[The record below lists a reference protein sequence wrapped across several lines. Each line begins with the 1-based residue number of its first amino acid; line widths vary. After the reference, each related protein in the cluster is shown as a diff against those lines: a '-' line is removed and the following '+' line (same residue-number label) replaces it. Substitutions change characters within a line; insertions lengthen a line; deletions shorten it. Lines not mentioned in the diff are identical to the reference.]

1 MDDNILRLESVEFEN
16 WGASRICGKF
26 DVDQRTVVYGADPD
40 TLYEI
45 IKTIRR
51 GLELVE
57 EALFQRETSLVC
69 DWARSG
75 NATLRF
81 ACGCSLRLEAVPGE
95 FEEHMAYDGYEGCE
109 FDEEED
115 KEAAFESLAALA
127 EFLLCDNHRPTFD
140 NPPDDEFLDLQ
151 LDYIDRYYGLPLS
164 ASHLRSAL
172 YLRRAFS
179 SVGKDKPITLD
190 FNFYNISEFLAA
202 KKREE
207 WTGYNMLVDEM
218 RRVFP
223 DFQEIEIVKTK
234 YGEEALV
241 GFNGAESV
249 DLCGMRPSEL
259 AFLAF
264 LASVVDMRRTPLRK
278 TNYIFYPDVECYLPP
293 VAYDSFFRI
302 LNHTQ
307 QNVVATSSNPEFIA
321 AVHKSKFSGSVA
333 CNVVYCTVRLKAD
346 DRTTLVQRKYCDVV
360 RGNVLNDL
368 VEMGRKFVKLDAK
381 RDS

>member
-1 MDDNILRLESVEFEN
+1 MGGNYLQLESVEFED
-16 WGASRICGKF
+16 WGKSLICGKF
-26 DVDQRTVVYGADPD
+26 DVDQRTIVYGADPD

-51 GLELVE
+51 GLEIVD
-57 EALFQRETSLVC
+57 EALFQRKTSLIC

-115 KEAAFESLAALA
+115 KEAAFQSLAPA
-127 EFLLCDNHRPTFD
+127 EFLLCDSHRATFE
-140 NPPDDEFLDLQ
+140 NRPDDEFLDLQ
-151 LDYIDRYYGLPLS
+151 LDYVERYYGLQLS
-164 ASHLRSAL
+164 ARHLRSAL

-179 SVGKDKPITLD
+179 SVGKDKPIALD
-190 FNFYNISEFLAA
+190 FNFYNISEFIAA

-207 WTGYNMLVDEM
+207 LTGYNALVDEM

-223 DFQEIEIVKTK
+223 DFRGVEVVKTK
-234 YGEEALV
+234 FGEETVAL
-241 GFNGAESV
+241 FHGAEPV

-259 AFLAF
+259 AFLVF
-264 LASVVDMRRTPLRK
+264 LASIIDMRRTPLRQ
-278 TNYIFYPDVECYLPP
+278 TNYLFYPDVEIYLPP
-293 VAYDSFFRI
+293 VAYDSFFQI
-302 LNHTQ
+302 LNQTQ
-307 QNVVATSSNPEFIA
+307 QNVVATTTNPEFIA

-360 RGNVLNDL
+360 RGNVFNDL

>member
-1 MDDNILRLESVEFEN
+1 MDDNILRLESVEFED
-16 WGASRICGKF
+16 WGASRIDGKF
-26 DVDQRTVVYGADPD
+26 DVDQRTFIYGADSVALNEILK
-40 TLYEI
+40 TL
-45 IKTIRR
+45 RR
-51 GLELVE
+51 GLRLVE
-57 EALFQRETSLVC
+57 EALERRETSLVC

-81 ACGCSLRLEAVPGE
+81 ACGCSLRLKAVPGE

-109 FDEEED
+109 FDTPERKEE
-115 KEAAFESLAALA
+115 AFKSLAPA
-127 EFLLCDNHRPTFD
+127 EFLLCDVHRPTFE
-140 NPPDDEFLDLQ
+140 NIPDDELLDLQ
-151 LDYIDRYYGLPLS
+151 LDYVERYYDIAS
-164 ASHLRSAL
+164 AHVLRSAL
-172 YLRRAFS
+172 YFRRALPGDGADERVALEKHFHN
-179 SVGKDKPITLD
+179 LA
-190 FNFYNISEFLAA
+190 EFLAA

-207 WTGYNMLVDEM
+207 WTGYDALVDEM

-223 DFQEIEIVKTK
+223 DFREIEIVKTK

-241 GFNGAESV
+241 GFDGAESV
-249 DLCGMRPSEL
+249 DLCGIRPSEL

-264 LASVVDMRRTPLRK
+264 LASIIDMRRTPLRK
-278 TNYIFYPDVECYLPP
+278 TNYLFYPNVERYLPP

-302 LNHTQ
+302 LKLTQ
-307 QNVVATSSNPEFIA
+307 QNIVATTTNPEFIA

-333 CNVVYCTVRLKAD
+333 CNVVFCPVRLKPD

-360 RGNVLNDL
+360 RGDVLNDL

>member
-1 MDDNILRLESVEFEN
+1 MGDNILRLESVEFED
-16 WGASRICGKF
+16 WGASRIDGKF
-26 DVDQRTVVYGADPD
+26 DVDQRTFIYGADSVALD
-40 TLYEI
+40 EI
-45 IKTIRR
+45 LKTIRR
-51 GLELVE
+51 GLGLIE

-109 FDEEED
+109 FDTPD
-115 KEAAFESLAALA
+115 IKEAAFESLAPA
-127 EFLLCDNHRPTFD
+127 EFLLCDKHRPTF
-140 NPPDDEFLDLQ
+140 NNIPDDDFLDLQ
-151 LDYIDRYYGLPLS
+151 LDCVERYYDIAS
-164 ASHLRSAL
+164 ASILRSAL
-172 YLRRAFS
+172 YYRRANFGDEKNE
-179 SVGKDKPITLD
+179 SVALE
-190 FNFYNISEFLAA
+190 FNFHNLAEYLAA

-207 WTGYNMLVDEM
+207 WTGYDALVDEM

-223 DFQEIEIVKTK
+223 DFREIEIVKTK
-234 YGEEALV
+234 YGEEAIV
-241 GFNGAESV
+241 GFHGAESV

-264 LASVVDMRRTPLRK
+264 LASVIDMRRTPLRK
-278 TNYIFYPDVECYLPP
+278 TNYLFYSDVERYLPP

-302 LNHTQ
+302 LNQTQ
-307 QNVVATSSNPEFIA
+307 QNVVATTTNPEFIA
-321 AVHKSKFSGSVA
+321 AVHKSKFSGAVA
-333 CNVVYCTVRLKAD
+333 CNVVFCPVCLKAD
-346 DRTTLVQRKYCDVV
+346 DRTALVQRKYCDVV
-360 RGNVLNDL
+360 RGDVLNDL

>member
-1 MDDNILRLESVEFEN
+1 LESVEFED
-16 WGASRICGKF
+16 WGASRICGKL
-26 DVDQRTVVYGADPD
+26 DVDQRTFIYGADPVA
-40 TLYEI
+40 LNEI
-45 IKTIRR
+45 LKTIRR
-51 GLELVE
+51 GLEIVD
-57 EALFQRETSLVC
+57 EALFQRKTSLVC

-95 FEEHMAYDGYEGCE
+95 FEEHMAYYGYEGCE

-115 KEAAFESLAALA
+115 KEAAFESLAPA
-127 EFLLCDNHRPTFD
+127 EFLLCDVHRPTFE
-140 NPPDDEFLDLQ
+140 NIPDDELFDLQ
-151 LDYIDRYYGLPLS
+151 LDYVERYYDLAS
-164 ASHLRSAL
+164 ANILRSAL
-172 YLRRAFS
+172 YFRRADLGDEKNEL
-179 SVGKDKPITLD
+179 VALK
-190 FNFYNISEFLAA
+190 FNFHNLAEFLAA
-202 KKREE
+202 KKREG
-207 WTGYNMLVDEM
+207 WTGYDTLVGEM
-218 RRVFP
+218 RHVFP
-223 DFQEIEIVKTK
+223 DFRGIEIVKTK
-234 YGEEALV
+234 YGEEVVV

-264 LASVVDMRRTPLRK
+264 LASVIDMRRTPLRK
-278 TNYIFYPDVECYLPP
+278 TNYLFYADVERYLPP

-333 CNVVYCTVRLKAD
+333 CNVVFCTVRLKAD

-360 RGNVLNDL
+360 RGDVLNDL
-368 VEMGRKFVKLDAK
+368 VEVGRKFVKLDAK

>member
-1 MDDNILRLESVEFEN
+1 MDGNYLRLESVEFED
-16 WGASRICGKF
+16 WGKSLICGKF

-45 IKTIRR
+45 IKTIRS
-51 GLELVE
+51 GLEIVD
-57 EALFQRETSLVC
+57 EALFQRETSLIC

-95 FEEHMAYDGYEGCE
+95 FEAHMAYDGYEGCE

-115 KEAAFESLAALA
+115 KEAAFESLAPA
-127 EFLLCDNHRPTFD
+127 EFLLCDVHRPTFE
-140 NPPDDEFLDLQ
+140 NIPDDELLDLQ
-151 LDYIDRYYGLPLS
+151 LDYVERYYDLTS
-164 ASHLRSAL
+164 ANVLRAAL
-172 YLRRAFS
+172 YFRRALPGDGADERIALEKYFHN
-179 SVGKDKPITLD
+179 LA
-190 FNFYNISEFLAA
+190 EFLAA

-207 WTGYNMLVDEM
+207 WTGYDALVDEM

-223 DFQEIEIVKTK
+223 DFREIEIVKTK

-241 GFNGAESV
+241 SFDGAESV
-249 DLCGMRPSEL
+249 DLCGIRPSEL

-264 LASVVDMRRTPLRK
+264 LASIIDMRRTPLRK
-278 TNYIFYPDVECYLPP
+278 TNYIFYPDVERYLPP

-346 DRTTLVQRKYCDVV
+346 DRTMLIQRKYCDVV
-360 RGNVLNDL
+360 NGDVFKDL
-368 VEMGRKFVKLDAK
+368 VELGRKFVKLDAK